1 MIDNFVNMGILVMP
15 LTLAIAWV
23 LALFNVSAPG
33 SAGDG
38 FAINA
43 LAWMFYI
50 PAGFMFLAS
59 GVMHTF
65 FAKKTAENIGWNT
78 DGFQYELG
86 FVSYGLGLAG
96 ILATYT
102 GSGSWMALS
111 VVISFFLVFA
121 GINHILEMGKN
132 KNFAPGNTL
141 VLLYDF
147 GLPISLWALLF
158 AANLVTF

>member
-1 MIDNFVNMGILVMP
+1 MP
-15 LTLAIAWV
+15 LTLAVAWA

-33 SAGDG
+33 AASDG
-38 FAINA
+38 FVINA

-65 FAKKTAENIGWNT
+65 LAKQTAKNIGWQTN
-78 DGFQYELG
+78 GFQYEIG
-86 FVSYGLGLAG
+86 FVSYGLGFAG

-102 GSGSWMALS
+102 GSGSWMVLS
-111 VVISFFLVFA
+111 VVVSFFLVLA
-121 GINHILEMGKN
+121 GINHIVAMAKD
-132 KNFAPGNTL
+132 KDFAPGNTL

-158 AANLVTF
+158 AANLVKF